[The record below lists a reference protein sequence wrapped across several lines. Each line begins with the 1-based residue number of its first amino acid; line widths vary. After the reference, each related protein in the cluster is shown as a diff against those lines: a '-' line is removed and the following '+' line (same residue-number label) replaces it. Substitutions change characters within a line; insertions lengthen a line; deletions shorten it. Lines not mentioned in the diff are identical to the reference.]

1 MYARGPLIW
10 LDAWANLIWMSHS
23 SCNAIFNYVS
33 AFHIDARWMPGTP
46 LTPPTPFFCTPCVLA
61 IAIVFV
67 FWTKRQV
74 IFRSLKCLPVKTPSF
89 YFSPRLLL
97 RVNSTNIFF
106 CRSHSIIQV
115 KLRLFCQ
122 TIQGR
127 QPSTEILL
135 RLRVGIRG
143 GSCQTTDFIWHLTS
157 VSYYL
162 VPALSY

>member
-1 MYARGPLIW
+1 
-10 LDAWANLIWMSHS
+10 
-23 SCNAIFNYVS
+23 
-33 AFHIDARWMPGTP
+33 MPGGCP
-46 LTPPTPFFCTPCVLA
+46 ELRSPHPPPFLHAMCPSYCDYFCLLDKTTSYFQ
-61 IAIVFV
+61 IVKMFTCQDP
-67 FWTKRQV
+67 F
-74 IFRSLKCLPVKTPSF
+74 LL
-89 YFSPRLLL
+89 FSPRLLL